1 MRYILAVLAFFSFVF
16 ATCKH
21 NTEVKCDV
29 KSVVAYSGDTYWSI
43 AREHCSNPE
52 EAEFRLM
59 EINPYP
65 AGNIPL
71 GAVIILP

>member
-21 NTEVKCDV
+21 NTEVHCDV
-29 KSVVAYSGDTYWSI
+29 KEVIAQQGDTYYGI
-43 AREHCSNPE
+43 AQAHCTNPQ

-59 EINPYP
+59 EANPYP
-65 AGNIPL
+65 AGSIPVS
-71 GAVIILP
+71 AVIVLP

>member
-1 MRYILAVLAFFSFVF
+1 MRYVLAVLTFFGLMF
-16 ATCKH
+16 AACKH
-21 NTEVKCDV
+21 QTEVVCDV
-29 KSVVAYSGDTYWSI
+29 RQVVAQSGDTYYGI
-43 AREHCSNPE
+43 AQGHCSNPQ

-71 GAVIILP
+71 GAVIYLP